1 MFEKSDSSNR
11 RKKMVASFSISARF
25 AVNFELVFVF
35 TQEHDFSWSFH
46 FKGSRKS
53 TGSSK
58 NGTKGFLK

>member
-46 FKGSRKS
+46 FKAAERAQVL
-53 TGSSK
+53 
-58 NGTKGFLK
+58 LKTVQRDF